1 MGIVTRGPKE
11 DDKIKWT
18 IKDTEFI
25 VRLMSNT
32 SIPGSDIEQAAE
44 TLTKVKMVHKRLL
57 EKEETI

>member
-1 MGIVTRGPKE
+1 MGIITGVPKK

-44 TLTKVKMVHKRLL
+44 TLTKIKIVHKRLL
-57 EKEETI
+57 EKEEAI